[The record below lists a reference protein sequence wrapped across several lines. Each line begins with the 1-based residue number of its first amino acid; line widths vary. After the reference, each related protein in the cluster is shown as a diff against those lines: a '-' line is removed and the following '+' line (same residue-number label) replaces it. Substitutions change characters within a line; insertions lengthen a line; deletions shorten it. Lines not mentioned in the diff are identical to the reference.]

1 MDDPFAMLATG
12 VTSRVDPLGLNYER
26 SEYPNP
32 CRKYVSKHP
41 RPSIYNRV
49 PWPSYVSSNLFLQH
63 QPPHNNDISY
73 LKWPTSPV
81 IHPYEYLTQMLK
93 NNISD
98 FRRRVIWVLS
108 PDVIFARNFVFTMVD
123 YVDGTDKAE
132 ISKQLETFIESASER
147 ESREMIQ
154 EILDQVVDGRLKLAD
169 LEGVA
174 CICLLLY
181 HINL

>member
-1 MDDPFAMLATG
+1 
-12 VTSRVDPLGLNYER
+12 
-26 SEYPNP
+26 
-32 CRKYVSKHP
+32 
-41 RPSIYNRV
+41 
-49 PWPSYVSSNLFLQH
+49 
-63 QPPHNNDISY
+63 
-73 LKWPTSPV
+73 
-81 IHPYEYLTQMLK
+81 
-93 NNISD
+93 
-98 FRRRVIWVLS
+98 VIWVLS

-132 ISKQLETFIESASER
+132 ISKQLKTFIESASER
-147 ESREMIQ
+147 ESREMIR